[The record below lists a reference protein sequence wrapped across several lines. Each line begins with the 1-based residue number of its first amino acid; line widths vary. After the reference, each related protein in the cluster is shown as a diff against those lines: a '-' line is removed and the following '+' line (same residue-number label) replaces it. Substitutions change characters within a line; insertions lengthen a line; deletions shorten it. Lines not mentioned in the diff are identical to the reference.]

1 MQCKDAQKQ
10 LRAFSRGELPVDIR
24 QAVNEHLSGC
34 GECRLKLAAVDDV
47 AGVLAAAKMPPLPA
61 GFSARVLAM
70 AGSF

>member
-10 LRAFSRGELPVDIR
+10 LIAFSRGELPVDIR
-24 QAVNEHLSGC
+24 RMVNEHLSGC
-34 GECRLKLAAVDDV
+34 VACRLKLAAIDDV
-47 AGVLAAAKMPPLPA
+47 AGVLAVAKMPPLPV